1 MAFDR
6 QTAYKI
12 PIKEILQSEYVKQ
25 DGWDPNYILDSFGR
39 KVSKVNIIGVV
50 ASKNDSLN
58 FKSISIDD
66 GSGTI
71 EVRSFSEE
79 DPFKDI
85 NIGDV
90 VLVIGKPRAF
100 GNEKYLIG
108 EIIKKT
114 SKEQLKIRHLEL
126 EVLSK
131 KAKVEESKKS
141 TRSDEVF
148 KIIKDLD
155 EKEGSAD
162 INKVIKT
169 AEEKGINNG
178 EEIIKNLLENGDIFE
193 ISPGQLKVIE

>member
-12 PIKEILQSEYVKQ
+12 TIKEILQSEYVKQ

-71 EVRSFSEE
+71 EVRSFSESN
-79 DPFKDI
+79 PFE
-85 NIGDV
+85 NISVGDV

-100 GNEKYLIG
+100 GNDKYLIG
-108 EIIKKT
+108 EIIKKV
-114 SKEQLKIRHLEL
+114 SKEQLKLRHLEI
-126 EVLSK
+126 EVLNK
-131 KAKVEESKKS
+131 KARKEESNKS

-148 KIIKDLD
+148 KIIKELD

-169 AEEKGINNG
+169 AEEKGINNSD
-178 EEIIKNLLENGDIFE
+178 EIIKNLLENGDIFE